1 MKNKKLKTLKNRIA
15 KELKNPE
22 FKKYYE
28 EEGLNVRIALEVAKL
43 RKQHHLSQEQLAKK
57 LNMPQQAVS
66 RLEQPN
72 YSGYTLKTLIKL
84 ANVFNKK
91 LSIRFK

>member
-22 FKKYYE
+22 FKKYYK
-28 EEGLNVRIALEVAKL
+28 EEGLNVKIVLEVAKL

-72 YSGYTLKTLIKL
+72 YSGYTLKILIKL